1 MDWGLPAVLRI
12 VGVSGVVVWSGFSI
26 WRQTRFEFDQEK
38 VLSLIVSLG
47 WWFAAGSIAG
57 RYLISRDFG
66 WWVWG
71 GIILSGWTLRRWCRI
86 NQWDFWEWFDLV
98 AGVYLGAGVLAS
110 LILGLGNWYYA
121 LVFASG
127 WVIAGWTARNYRK
140 IRWYKSGKPGMVG
153 LVSLMWSAAGIIVVA
168 LLKPG
173 NIYWVGLSPEQWISA
188 WILVA
193 AGGTIYLRSG
203 RQTEGNINVWQKL
216 KKARWRG

>member
-26 WRQTRFEFDQEK
+26 WRQTRFEFDQ
-38 VLSLIVSLG
+38 
-47 WWFAAGSIAG
+47 
-57 RYLISRDFG
+57 
-66 WWVWG
+66 
-71 GIILSGWTLRRWCRI
+71 
-86 NQWDFWEWFDLV
+86 V

-153 LVSLMWSAAGIIVVA
+153 LVSLMWSAAGIIGVA
-168 LLKPG
+168 LLNPG
-173 NIYWVGLSPEQWISA
+173 DIDWVGLFPEQWLSA
-188 WILVA
+188 WLLVA
-193 AGGTIYLRSG
+193 AGG
-203 RQTEGNINVWQKL
+203 
-216 KKARWRG
+216 